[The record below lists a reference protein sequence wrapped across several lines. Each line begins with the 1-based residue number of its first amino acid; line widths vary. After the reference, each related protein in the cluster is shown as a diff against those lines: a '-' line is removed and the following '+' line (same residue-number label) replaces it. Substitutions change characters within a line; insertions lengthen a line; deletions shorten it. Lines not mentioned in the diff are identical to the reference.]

1 MSAEELSTS
10 DSEAVVAGHGERWA
24 PVGAV
29 ANPEDERGKRDLL
42 EPRRSGSLPASET
55 DMAARLRKLEE
66 ERELSNSSLLALTSH
81 FAQVQ
86 FRLKQVVHAQND
98 EKERMLIDLEE
109 FAFKGCPHVV
119 GCRAKDAQ
127 MLENSSEREKRE
139 RLEAQR
145 EKQKE
150 LIVQLKTQLD
160 DLERF
165 AYQEGSY
172 DSVPQSVVMEKQ
184 RVIID
189 ELIKKL
195 DVNLNEDIGQLS
207 PEELRQRVDA
217 AIAQIV
223 NPARVKEQLVDQLKT
238 QIRDLEMFIN
248 FIQDEVGNPLLSDG
262 QHSQQAG
269 TSQPNSRGPGGRKKV
284 DPEQAQR
291 IRETGLQLI
300 QRALAVLQIFAV
312 SQFGCAAGHVPQTLW
327 SQGGEASHPDYG
339 PLLQRLEAAVESVRI
354 QAAGRQSVSQEEQHM
369 VSYTVC
375 LSPGGPRDEL
385 TTAVRKDLAMALRDL
400 LAHGLYAP
408 SQGMSLVLA
417 PIACLLPYGPGQA
430 KNMHPWEL
438 FVKYYHSKDGP
449 AFVESPA
456 RQLSQSFSLPVGGGG
471 GAGAGAGGPVT
482 VTPKQ
487 SLLWAVHSVLHEHSR
502 YKRGADSEFKALVC
516 VALNE
521 RRLVS
526 WINLLCKSG
535 ALVGPYYQPWS
546 YMAQTGFEG
555 ALRILGRLSHLK
567 FSLPVD
573 LAVRQLKNI
582 KDAF

>member
-1 MSAEELSTS
+1 MSTEDLSTS
-10 DSEAVVAGHGERWA
+10 DSEATGAVAGERWA

-29 ANPEDERGKRDLL
+29 ANPEEEQWSPG
-42 EPRRSGSLPASET
+42 RRSGAEPLDSLALQPGSPGSKLQ
-55 DMAARLRKLEE
+55 RLEE
-66 ERELSNSSLLALTSH
+66 DHEQLRAALLAVSSH

-86 FRLKQVVHAQND
+86 FRLQQVARAPAD
-98 EKERMLIDLEE
+98 ERERTRMLEELEE
-109 FAFKGCPHVV
+109 FAFRGCPHVL
-119 GCRAKDAQ
+119 GLRGQ
-127 MLENSSEREKRE
+127 ENPSEREKRE

-150 LIVQLKTQLD
+150 LIFQLKTQLD

-172 DSVPQSVVMEKQ
+172 DSLPQSVVMERQ

-195 DVNLNEDIGQLS
+195 DVNLNEDIGKLT

-223 NPARVKEQLVDQLKT
+223 NPVRVKEQLVEQLKT

-248 FIQDEVGNPLLSDG
+248 FIQDEVGSPLQSEG
-262 QHSQQAG
+262 GNSQEAH
-269 TSQPNSRGPGGRKKV
+269 TSGPKPQTQGGMKQV

-291 IRETGLQLI
+291 LRETGLQLI
-300 QRALAVLQIFAV
+300 QRALAVLQIFAL
-312 SQFGCAAGHVPQTLW
+312 SQFGCSAGRVPQSVW
-327 SQGGEASHPDYG
+327 PQGDGAQEYG
-339 PLLQRLEAAVESVRI
+339 PLLQKLEVAVERVRV
-354 QAAGRQSVSQEEQHM
+354 QASRRQPAGQEEHV
-369 VSYTVC
+369 VSYTSSLC
-375 LSPGGPRDEL
+375 LGGPGDEL
-385 TTAVRKDLAMALRDL
+385 TALVRKDLALALRDL
-400 LAHGLYAP
+400 LAHGLYTP

-417 PIACLLPYGPGQA
+417 PISCLLPFSPSPQTL
-430 KNMHPWEL
+430 HPWEL
-438 FVKYYHSKDGP
+438 FVKYYHSKNGQ

-456 RQLSQSFSLPVGGGG
+456 RQLSQSFSLPLGRSK
-471 GAGAGAGGPVT
+471 VT
-482 VTPKQ
+482 ITPKH
-487 SLLWAVHSVLHEHSR
+487 SLLWAIHSVLHEHDR
-502 YKRGADSEFKALVC
+502 YKRSADSEFKALVC
-516 VALNE
+516 MALNE
-521 RRLVS
+521 QRLVS
-526 WINLLCKSG
+526 WVNLLCKSG
-535 ALVGPYYQPWS
+535 TLIHSHYQPWS

-567 FSLPVD
+567 FNLPVD

>member
-1 MSAEELSTS
+1 MS
-10 DSEAVVAGHGERWA
+10 VIAGFQN
-24 PVGAV
+24 V
-29 ANPEDERGKRDLL
+29 NICC
-42 EPRRSGSLPASET
+42 
-55 DMAARLRKLEE
+55 
-66 ERELSNSSLLALTSH
+66 SLLCA
-81 FAQVQ
+81 
-86 FRLKQVVHAQND
+86 
-98 EKERMLIDLEE
+98 
-109 FAFKGCPHVV
+109 
-119 GCRAKDAQ
+119 
-127 MLENSSEREKRE
+127 
-139 RLEAQR
+139 
-145 EKQKE
+145 
-150 LIVQLKTQLD
+150 
-160 DLERF
+160 
-165 AYQEGSY
+165 
-172 DSVPQSVVMEKQ
+172 
-184 RVIID
+184 
-189 ELIKKL
+189 
-195 DVNLNEDIGQLS
+195 
-207 PEELRQRVDA
+207 
-217 AIAQIV
+217 
-223 NPARVKEQLVDQLKT
+223 
-238 QIRDLEMFIN
+238 
-248 FIQDEVGNPLLSDG
+248 
-262 QHSQQAG
+262 
-269 TSQPNSRGPGGRKKV
+269 V

-327 SQGGEASHPDYG
+327 AQGREASNQDYG
-339 PLLQRLEAAVESVRI
+339 PLLQRLEAAVERVRI
-354 QAAGRQSVSQEEQHM
+354 QASSRQSASQEEQHI

-385 TTAVRKDLAMALRDL
+385 TTTVRKDLAMALRDL

-417 PIACLLPYGPGQA
+417 PIACLLPYSPSQA

-456 RQLSQSFSLPVGGGG
+456 RQLSQSFSLPVGD
-471 GAGAGAGGPVT
+471 GPVT

-521 RRLVS
+521 QRLVS
-526 WINLLCKSG
+526 WVNLLCKSG
-535 ALVGPYYQPWS
+535 ALVSPHYQSWS